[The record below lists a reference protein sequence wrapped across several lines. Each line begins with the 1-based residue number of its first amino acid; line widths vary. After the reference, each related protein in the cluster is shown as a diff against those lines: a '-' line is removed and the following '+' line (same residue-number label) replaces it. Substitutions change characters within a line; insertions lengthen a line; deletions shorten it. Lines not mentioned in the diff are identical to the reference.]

1 MADTSTLY
9 QDPALTAGMGFG
21 DEGQLQQ
28 QPGPQAPSPGIGVA
42 ANDSGSQ
49 DPLRAAVDAQPGIG
63 VAPQEQAPAA
73 APAQDAGFSWPRTE
87 GGDRKTIR
95 EMIGIGP
102 SHETTMKRQQERQTQ
117 LTTLKESLTALEQ
130 GSATAVG
137 MASGESKDKFVDA
150 YAGKLDAI
158 QPGLGDTFKAVA
170 SKPGFMEQMAKYA
183 NKSPTIRRALEVD
196 PTGKTAF
203 ALMKSPEAQGTI
215 QKEIDANVMPTILK
229 KGQTFLMGWQQI
241 VPKEMVDR
249 FNKDGRLSASEL
261 IQANEWIKENKP
273 DLAKTLALNDE
284 ELGTVHRNSEA
295 FYHTLGIVSPKDEGE
310 VLKAQAK
317 GENKNPVTRT
327 LKKNVNGQVMEQ
339 QQEWTGGK
347 WENVGDLVP
356 HFKPNEATGGAVPQE
371 LAHLHGEDYLAKLP
385 TGEGGLIR
393 QIGEGKINP
402 GSLSTRDG
410 HREKVLQQVVQAY
423 PDFDQT
429 NYGARAAVRKAFT
442 SGPDAENATKI
453 NTAIGHI
460 GTMKDL
466 GDKLGNKDLRAW
478 NQMANSIGVQLGADE
493 ATNFE
498 VVRGAVAD
506 ELMRVFRGVGAS
518 EKEAEAWQQRFKTAG
533 SPKQINGAI
542 ATAADLLG
550 SRIESLND
558 KWKRGMG
565 TDQGFPK
572 LLSDKSK
579 ATFKAI
585 GGRLDRYGIEDKGA
599 AAGESNP
606 PATNSKGWPLMIDAS
621 GNKAY
626 VGPNKEIEAVK

>member
-1 MADTSTLY
+1 
-9 QDPALTAGMGFG
+9 MGFG
-21 DEGQLQQ
+21 EEGQLQQ
-28 QPGPQAPSPGIGVA
+28 QPAAPAPAAAPSGIGVA
-42 ANDSGSQ
+42 ANDSGPT
-49 DPLRAAVDAQPGIG
+49 DPLRIAADEMNAQPGIG
-63 VAPQEQAPAA
+63 VAPKEQAPATA
-73 APAQDAGFSWPRTE
+73 QAQDAGFQWPKTE

-95 EMIGIGP
+95 EMLGMGP
-102 SHETTMKRQQERQTQ
+102 SHDTTMKRQQERQTQ
-117 LTTLKESLTALEQ
+117 LKTLNESLSALEQ
-130 GSATAVG
+130 GAAAAVG
-137 MASGESKDKFVDA
+137 MASGENKDKFVES

-170 SKPGFMEQMAKYA
+170 SKPGFMEQMSRYA
-183 NKSPTIRRALEVD
+183 AKSPTIRRALEVD

-241 VPKEMVDR
+241 VPKEMADR

-273 DLAKTLALNDE
+273 ELAKTLALNDE

-310 VLKAQAK
+310 VLKAEAK
-317 GENKNPVTRT
+317 GENRAPPTRT
-327 LKKNVNGQVMEQ
+327 LKKNVGNQVMEQ
-339 QQEWTGGK
+339 QQEWKGGK

-356 HFKPNEATGGAVPQE
+356 HFKPNEATGGAVPAE
-371 LAHLHGEDYLAKLP
+371 LADLHGEEYLKKLP
-385 TGEGGLIR
+385 TGEGNLVR
-393 QIGEGKINP
+393 QIGEGKVNP
-402 GSLSTRDG
+402 ASLSTRDG

-453 NTAIGHI
+453 NTAIGHV
-460 GTMKDL
+460 GTMKEL
-466 GDKLGNKDLRAW
+466 GDKLANKDIRAW
-478 NQMANSIGVQLGADE
+478 NQLANSIGVQLGADE

-498 VVRGAVAD
+498 VVRGAVAE
-506 ELMRVFRGVGAS
+506 ELMRTFRGVGAS
-518 EKEAEAWQQRFKTAG
+518 EKEAEEWKKKFETSG

-550 SRIESLND
+550 SRIEALND

-565 TDQGFPK
+565 TEQGFPK

-585 GGRLDRYGIEDKGA
+585 GGRLDRYGIEDKGGA
-599 AAGESNP
+599 SGSNP
-606 PATNSKGWPLMIDAS
+606 PATNAKGWKLMVDAS

-626 VGPNKEIEAVK
+626 VGPNNEIEAVK